1 MSKSKKEVNNNE
13 LLTLLPK
20 KEKQEIVKP
29 KEVKTES
36 SVFNNVIQEK
46 TLISITEQNVNTPLL
61 PEKLK
66 KAEVIIFEFTYL
78 ALPSKVET
86 TIYTYTEPTIKSNG
100 IILITE
106 AFGRQSFEEN
116 ILGIKEVFSSCR
128 KPLDKSEIIIDLF
141 SSVLIKAVKQE
152 EWMDRDYNETK
163 VLFDN
168 AVLQTYR
175 ELAAKGI
182 TTSAAKPNVAKRV
195 NQKPANDPNVY
206 VAGNLPPHS
215 RPTMEDFY

>member
-78 ALPSKVET
+78 DLPSKVET

-116 ILGIKEVFSSCR
+116 ILGILPTISKESMLTCSTVFLGRSLKKRQNTIKMPSKSS
-128 KPLDKSEIIIDLF
+128 LQASLHL
-141 SSVLIKAVKQE
+141 SSVL
-152 EWMDRDYNETK
+152 
-163 VLFDN
+163 L
-168 AVLQTYR
+168 
-175 ELAAKGI
+175 
-182 TTSAAKPNVAKRV
+182 S
-195 NQKPANDPNVY
+195 
-206 VAGNLPPHS
+206 
-215 RPTMEDFY
+215 